1 MAFLES
7 RNSKASPAGLA
18 FGLVAFAGWFWLPE
32 QHPVG
37 QNMRASAP
45 RQHSGQEHRMTL
57 CWHQGEHNAVNEP
70 QEMGSGKSQ
79 LLSGSRMGQHG
90 PAATWRLRD
99 ILENTGYGL

>member
-1 MAFLES
+1 
-7 RNSKASPAGLA
+7 
-18 FGLVAFAGWFWLPE
+18 
-32 QHPVG
+32 
-37 QNMRASAP
+37 
-45 RQHSGQEHRMTL
+45 MTL